1 MNNYEKMLAAARERC
16 AGYDMAALAAK
27 PGVEDVG
34 ACLRTVFLGQEVL
47 IGKADCAAAVD
58 GRPANFGEG
67 LSIYDWL
74 CDRKAYALAAEEFCV
89 VSSLP
94 GVVVS
99 GTGLSMDMPKLAR
112 QIHEKPEAFRA
123 AMEGMGAKT
132 EKLGDLGYR
141 LQIFPDLPMCLKFY
155 FADEEFPPQLTLLWD
170 KNSLQFV
177 RYETL
182 YYIAGCLQ
190 TLLLRIC
197 R

>member
-1 MNNYEKMLAAARERC
+1 MDNYGKMLAAAQRRC
-16 AGYDMAALAAK
+16 AGYDMAALTAK
-27 PGVEDVG
+27 PGVEDAG
-34 ACLRTVFLGQEVL
+34 TYLRTSFLSQEVL
-47 IGKADCAAAVD
+47 ITKSDCAVTVD

-74 CDRKAYALAAEEFCV
+74 CDRKPYAAAAGEFCV

-99 GTGLSMDMPKLAR
+99 GTGLSMAMPKLAR
-112 QIHEKPEAFRA
+112 QVHERPEKFQTV
-123 AMEGMGAKT
+123 MESMDAKT
-132 EKLGDLGYR
+132 EKLGDMGYK
-141 LQIFPDLPMCLKFY
+141 LNIFPDFPMCLKFY
-155 FADEEFPPQLTLLWD
+155 FGDEEFPPQLTLLWD

-190 TLLLRIC
+190 TLLQRMC
-197 R
+197 E